1 MPSECERTRLI
12 GEIAHLLAVERMPE
26 DTRTAALTLIGW
38 LARRMPG
45 ECAHAL
51 GVEEAISR
59 RGGDRALTAALAM
72 NGNPPAASA
81 PSSERPVSGRV
92 VSDRPR
98 RRAV

>member
-1 MPSECERTRLI
+1 MPEECERTRLI
-12 GEIAHLLAVERMPE
+12 GEIARLLAVERMPE

-51 GVEEAISR
+51 GVEEAR
-59 RGGDRALTAALAM
+59 KRAATGDGEA
-72 NGNPPAASA
+72 A
-81 PSSERPVSGRV
+81 PSQRPA
-92 VSDRPR
+92 SDRVMAERR

>member
-12 GEIAHLLAVERMPE
+12 GEIARLLAVERMPD

-51 GVEEAISR
+51 GVEEAE
-59 RGGDRALTAALAM
+59 RAV
-72 NGNPPAASA
+72 
-81 PSSERPVSGRV
+81 SSERMGTTSERPSARVS
-92 VSDRPR
+92 SDRR